1 MIQDRTVGSKVFDVF
16 NNILLVFL
24 GLICVLP
31 FIHLVAV
38 SVSDR
43 AATLGNLVTFWPI
56 NFTTLNY
63 SKIMEDLPF
72 RRAFLI
78 SVVRV
83 LLGTTLNLLIVAL
96 TAYPLS
102 IADNFLGKGLFKWVL
117 IFAMLFSGGLIP
129 WYLAIR
135 SLGLLNSIW
144 ALILPGMVQMWNI
157 IIMLNFF
164 RGLPVE
170 LSEAATVDGANHWD
184 ILFRI
189 YVPLSLPALATV
201 TLFAAVGHWNSWFD
215 GLVVM
220 RTPDNYPLQS
230 YLQTTIMGRMTQDLI
245 RDPEAFAKLSERSM
259 RAAQIIIATVPI
271 LMVYPFLQ
279 RYFVHGLTL
288 GSVKG

>member
-1 MIQDRTVGSKVFDVF
+1 MIQDRTIGSKVFDGF
-16 NNILLVFL
+16 NYVILVFL
-24 GLICVLP
+24 GLFCVLP
-31 FIHLVAV
+31 FIHLLAI

-43 AATLGNLVTFWPI
+43 ASTLANLVTFWPI
-56 NFTTLNY
+56 NFTSLNY
-63 SKIMEDLPF
+63 QKILEDLAF
-72 RRAFLI
+72 RRAFLV
-78 SVVRV
+78 SLVRV
-83 LLGTTLNLLIVAL
+83 ILGTSINLLIVIL

-102 IADNFLGKGLFKWVL
+102 LAEGFIGKSFFKWIL

-135 SLGLLNSIW
+135 SLGLINSIW

-164 RGLPVE
+164 RSLPAE
-170 LSEAATVDGANHWD
+170 LGEAATVDGASHWD

-215 GLVVM
+215 ALVVM
-220 RTPDNYPLQS
+220 RTPDNYPLQA
-230 YLQTTIMGRMTQDLI
+230 YLQTTVLARMTQNLI

-259 RAAQIIIATVPI
+259 RAAQIIIATIPI